1 MKIMDRNPYPPH
13 SLEDLAWEH
22 SDPHAM
28 YKPAPRPLKE
38 VIEEKLTQN
47 AHDAVHN
54 PKHYDL
60 GGVQVID
67 IRDILLD
74 RIQMSGV
81 LNYRQTDCW
90 SRSWEYM
97 TRFMEKNG
105 VEDLKKAKFYLDR
118 LISDLESS
126 KCN

>member
-1 MKIMDRNPYPPH
+1 MKLMDRDPNPPQ
-13 SLEDLAWEH
+13 SLEDLAWAS
-22 SDPHAM
+22 SDPHAAH
-28 YKPAPRPLKE
+28 KPAPPLRE
-38 VIEEKLTQN
+38 VLRERINQHR
-47 AHDAVHN
+47 HDAVHN

-74 RIQMSGV
+74 RIQSSGT

-90 SRSWEYM
+90 SRSWEYL

-118 LISDLESS
+118 LINDLESS
-126 KCN
+126 K